1 MTTRAEYMEWCKK
14 RALEYCDKGELQ
26 MAFSSMTSDL
36 QKHTETEGHIGTMIG
51 MQLLMSKQL
60 STPEQMR
67 RYINDFS

>member
-1 MTTRAEYMEWCKK
+1 MSTRAEYMEWCKK

-51 MQLLMSKQL
+51 MQLLMNKQL
-60 STPEQMR
+60 NTPEQMR
-67 RYINDFS
+67 KYINAFS